1 MERADAGETAEEA
14 VGAGEACSRRDFGIR
29 NLTEGKYIE
38 LYADGHINS
47 LDSISSELMDSLHKA
62 HDMYWKQG

>member
-1 MERADAGETAEEA
+1 MEVNA
-14 VGAGEACSRRDFGIR
+14 VLAWSGYEVYYTKSVWSNIGIR

-47 LDSISSELMDSLHKA
+47 HDSFSSELMDSLHKA
-62 HDMYWKQG
+62 HDLYWK